1 MNNFGCFP
9 CNLFADALHKVRD
22 TIFDHDRVK
31 TRARRFSILTRS
43 GQAITFAP
51 GVTMPRCTGYG
62 KIGKNGGFKGYEL
75 LFKEASNW
83 NIEIFLPKQNSGY
96 FEHPY
101 TDLSGKFIVF
111 DIAKITHIEHKRK
124 LKIIADAR
132 PPLEKVLR
140 QQRRALEDRRTVF
153 WSLSVDHDLENLI
166 FPLEGGGQ
174 LLVNLKEAQN
184 FANRYGYDE
193 MPNALT
199 GLYWKLRVTEDRYG
213 DIWASPIDINTKL
226 N

>member
-1 MNNFGCFP
+1 MKHLDFFP
-9 CNLFADALHKVRD
+9 CSLIVDTFHKIRN
-22 TIFDHDRVK
+22 TIFDHDHA
-31 TRARRFSILTRS
+31 TPRARRFSVQTRS
-43 GQAITFAP
+43 GQTITLAP

-111 DIAKITHIEHKRK
+111 DIAKITQIEHKRK

-140 QQRRALEDRRTVF
+140 QQRRALENRRTVF
-153 WSLSVDHDLENLI
+153 WSLAVDHDLESLI

-174 LLVNLKEAQN
+174 LLVDLKEAQN
-184 FANRYGYDE
+184 FAKRFGYDDA
-193 MPNALT
+193 PNALT
-199 GLYWKLRVTEDRYG
+199 GLYWKLRVNEERYG
-213 DIWASPIDINTKL
+213 DIWASPVDINTKL